1 MRPTNTCG
9 VTDEYLRTANKLNLY
24 LIERQTVTKHRCSW
38 SPQKSRDREQAKFVF
53 NWSSATYK
61 KSLFAVRKA
70 ESAKIV
76 SRLLFGERT
85 DGRVY
90 RLLFGERT
98 DGRVYR
104 LLFGEGECINDGIQA
119 PDGNY
124 GDQEGPPVREHG
136 SRLSEDFG
144 IELQLAAGK

>member
-1 MRPTNTCG
+1 MA
-9 VTDEYLRTANKLNLY
+9 LA
-24 LIERQTVTKHRCSW
+24 
-38 SPQKSRDREQAKFVF
+38 DREQAKFVF
-53 NWSSATYK
+53 NWSSVTYK

-90 RLLFGERT
+90 RLLFGE
-98 DGRVYR
+98 
-104 LLFGEGECINDGIQA
+104 GECINDGIQT

>member
-1 MRPTNTCG
+1 MH
-9 VTDEYLRTANKLNLY
+9 LRTANKPNLY
-24 LIERQTVTKHRCSW
+24 LIERQGATKYRCSW

-53 NWSSATYK
+53 NWPPVTYK

-76 SRLLFGERT
+76 
-85 DGRVY
+85 
-90 RLLFGERT
+90 
-98 DGRVYR
+98 YR
-104 LLFGEGECINDGIQA
+104 LLFGEGECINDGIQT

>member
-9 VTDEYLRTANKLNLY
+9 VTDEYLRTANKPNLY
-24 LIERQTVTKHRCSW
+24 LIERQGVTKYRCSW

-53 NWSSATYK
+53 NWSPTTYK

-90 RLLFGERT
+90 RLLFGE
-98 DGRVYR
+98 
-104 LLFGEGECINDGIQA
+104 GECINDGIQT

>member
-9 VTDEYLRTANKLNLY
+9 VTDEYLRTANKPNLY
-24 LIERQTVTKHRCSW
+24 LIERQGVTKYRCSW

-53 NWSSATYK
+53 NWSPTTYK

-76 SRLLFGERT
+76 SRLLFGE
-85 DGRVY
+85 
-90 RLLFGERT
+90 
-98 DGRVYR
+98 
-104 LLFGEGECINDGIQA
+104 GECINDGIQT